1 MSAVGEPKAL
11 SWIMLAA
18 VPLNL
23 VIGYLAIFGLGGLAG
38 FGVAGAGWSS
48 TAVRLLII
56 VAAVAVLHRGRAFR
70 DLTLGRASR
79 RPQPSCCWS

>member
-23 VIGYLAIFGLGGLAG
+23 VIGYLA
-38 FGVAGAGWSS
+38 SS
-48 TAVRLLII
+48 A
-56 VAAVAVLHRGRAFR
+56 
-70 DLTLGRASR
+70 
-79 RPQPSCCWS
+79 